1 MKAALWVIGG
11 LCIGTGVLLA
21 LPDYDRIGGGR
32 GGGVGLSKGGEYAG
46 GASQVFH
53 TTGYDSVMDVAVFGQ
68 GWMALII
75 IITGAALMI
84 YANANAWTETN
95 GY

>member
-1 MKAALWVIGG
+1 M
-11 LCIGTGVLLA
+11 
-21 LPDYDRIGGGR
+21 
-32 GGGVGLSKGGEYAG
+32 
-46 GASQVFH
+46 FH

-75 IITGAALMI
+75 ILTGASLLI
-84 YANANAWTETN
+84 YANANAWKETN